1 MKYYLAAALVS
12 VCQAFDLQFLKDDV
26 QDQVMLGWE
35 DVNFDFANG
44 DDQWLPDHDHIV
56 LTKDCN

>member
-1 MKYYLAAALVS
+1 MKYYLAGALVS

-44 DDQWLPDHDHIV
+44 DDQWLPKLQHHR
-56 LTKDCN
+56 